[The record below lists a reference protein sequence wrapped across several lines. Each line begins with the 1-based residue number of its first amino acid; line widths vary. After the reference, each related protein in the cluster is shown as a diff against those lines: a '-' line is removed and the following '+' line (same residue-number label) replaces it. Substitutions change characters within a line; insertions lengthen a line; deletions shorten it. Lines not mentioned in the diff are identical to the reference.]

1 MVLRSSLSSYEY
13 NKIRGLE
20 IAKDIWDTLQLSHEG
35 TDVVKEV
42 KMDVLQGEL
51 ESFVMKKD
59 ESLKEMHDRL
69 KLLVTEIRML
79 GSKDWDEHKVTKKM
93 LRAYAPKNPM
103 LATMI
108 RDKRKFKHMLPMEL
122 FNKLQF
128 HEMNNLDVSKSIEQ
142 SEVKAIALKA
152 EPSKKNESKEKTSK
166 SKKKEDS
173 SDNDSTDEETAMML
187 KNFKKFMKR
196 RGDKKPVH
204 QRRCYECGEKGHYI
218 ADCPHKKNDKE
229 DNKSKDKYHDKEKKY
244 KEKSKEY
251 KKKHGN
257 AHVGEGWESSD
268 DSDKE
273 EVATLAIQAPIST

>member
-1 MVLRSSLSSYEY
+1 VV
-13 NKIRGLE
+13 N
-20 IAKDIWDTLQLSHEG
+20 EG
-35 TDVVKEV
+35 

-79 GSKDWDEHKVTKKM
+79 GSKDWDERKVTKKM

-128 HEMNNLDVSKSIEQ
+128 NNLDVSKSIEQ

-152 EPSKKNESKEKTSK
+152 EPSKKNESKEKTLK

-173 SDNDSTDEETAMML
+173 SDNDSTDEETAMMV
-187 KNFKKFMKR
+187 KNFKKFMKI

-218 ADCPHKKNDKE
+218 ADYPHKKNDKE
-229 DNKSKDKYHDKEKKY
+229 DNKSKDKYNDKEKKY
-244 KEKSKEY
+244 TRRIARNTRKNMAMPMLVKVGSQVMTLT
-251 KKKHGN
+251 KKK
-257 AHVGEGWESSD
+257 
-268 DSDKE
+268 
-273 EVATLAIQAPIST
+273 

>member
-35 TDVVKEV
+35 TDVVKEG
-42 KMDVLQGEL
+42 KMGILQGEL

-69 KLLVTEIRML
+69 KLLVTEIWML
-79 GSKDWDEHKVTKKM
+79 GSKNWDEHKVTKKM

-152 EPSKKNESKEKTSK
+152 EPSKKNESKRRPQSQRRRKIQVTII
-166 SKKKEDS
+166 
-173 SDNDSTDEETAMML
+173 AP
-187 KNFKKFMKR
+187 MKR
-196 RGDKKPVH
+196 P
-204 QRRCYECGEKGHYI
+204 
-218 ADCPHKKNDKE
+218 P
-229 DNKSKDKYHDKEKKY
+229 
-244 KEKSKEY
+244 
-251 KKKHGN
+251 
-257 AHVGEGWESSD
+257 
-268 DSDKE
+268 
-273 EVATLAIQAPIST
+273 